1 MTARFHELVVG
12 GVLVAPFV
20 TYALM
25 AALLLLL
32 LYPLLRLARMEMAF
46 TNPPLMLFCL
56 YIIVLA
62 SLFVL
67 S

>member
-1 MTARFHELVVG
+1 MTAGFPELVLG

-20 TYALM
+20 TYALI

-32 LYPLLRLARMEMAF
+32 LHPLLRLARIDTVFA
-46 TNPPLMLFCL
+46 NPPLMLFCL

-62 SLFVL
+62 SLLVL